1 MRKHGWQLPYHP
13 LQVVAVAV
21 FLALAFASYVFFV
34 PFVGSKQLEYAVI
47 GLYTLLVTC
56 VLVLYIWCAAADP
69 GDSGV
74 FKSKKYL
81 TIVDNEL
88 YSNSNKSKVECIS
101 ISSTNNANALTIGEK
116 LQNEAL
122 ATETSGRKS
131 SNNFEMEN
139 SSSFIVSFCQGLL
152 GWCPL
157 SSSVFHYWS
166 REQSS
171 KQQSEDDMFYCTLCE
186 VEVYKYS
193 KHCRVCDKCVDGFD
207 HHCRW
212 INNCVGRKNYRTFFV
227 LTLSS
232 VLLLVL
238 QWLIGVLVLVRCFLE
253 RRRFTVDIAL
263 KLGSSFSLVP
273 FVIVV
278 VTCTLLAMAATLPLA
293 QLFLF
298 HVLLIKKGL
307 STYDYVMALRN
318 QEQQEVGSQHS
329 PQISTISS
337 FTGLSSASSFT
348 NFRQGTWCTPPRLFL
363 EDQYDLVPP
372 GATTFLYSVGKGAAV
387 ESSTRKRIPGTSAIE
402 INPWALARMNA
413 EEVST
418 AAAQAKK
425 KSRVL
430 QPVMRSKNPL
440 VHNVDGCSTSGD
452 DPTTSR
458 MDRRRRIN
466 RRGKLHAKLPHE
478 PLATISASASGSNGR
493 HRSIEASTSF
503 APLQLEPR
511 SAFHSRQAMDFTWDV
526 PSSPDSTAGSPDL
539 HPFRVSSGA
548 EDPEGL
554 SSPLPSLVSAAH
566 EGILPSSSASDG
578 YEASAGEDSDRVP
591 SRTVHR
597 SSDWG
602 KLLAESSHGDG
613 TDDLKV
619 SSSPGLRPWAWPY
632 RQ

>member
-13 LQVVAVAV
+13 LQVCGGRRCVPGSGFC
-21 FLALAFASYVFFV
+21 FLCLFV

-278 VTCTLLAMAATLPLA
+278 VTCTLLAMTATLPLA

-363 EDQYDLVPP
+363 RI
-372 GATTFLYSVGKGAAV
+372 
-387 ESSTRKRIPGTSAIE
+387 RKRIPGTSAIE

-430 QPVMRSKNPL
+430 QPVTRSKNPL
-440 VHNVDGCSTSGD
+440 VHNVDGGSTSGD

-554 SSPLPSLVSAAH
+554 SSPLPSLVSAAQ
-566 EGILPSSSASDG
+566 EGILPSSSVSDG

-613 TDDLKV
+613 TEDLKV